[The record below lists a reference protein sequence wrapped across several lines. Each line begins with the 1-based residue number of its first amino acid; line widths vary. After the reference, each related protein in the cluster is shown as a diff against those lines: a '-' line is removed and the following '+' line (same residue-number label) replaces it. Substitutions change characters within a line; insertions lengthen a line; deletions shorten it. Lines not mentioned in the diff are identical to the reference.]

1 MSDKNNK
8 TITVSD
14 LRASI
19 ISRLIPMAPQLDSQD
34 RMRIALA
41 LRVDL
46 ATVNRYLDE
55 SYLSK
60 IKLFDLAEKMIEEA
74 TKVLALK
81 QQPAEAV

>member
-34 RMRIALA
+34 RMRIALS
-41 LRVDL
+41 LTVDL

-55 SYLSK
+55 RYLSK
-60 IKLFDLAEKMIEEA
+60 IKLFELAEKMIEEA
-74 TKVLALK
+74 NKVLALK